1 MHKLQNI
8 LRQWLPLAL
17 VIVAMGGMVYI
28 EAQQAY
34 RMNANDPQIQMAED
48 GAAALAQETALDVV
62 APPAKIDVA
71 SSLAPFV
78 MVFDDAGNVLASS
91 GLLNGQNPPLPPG
104 VLDFTRSHGEDRVTW
119 TPEAGVRIAAV
130 VVRAEGS
137 KPGFV
142 LAGRSL
148 REAEKRVDQTT
159 LRVTA
164 ALLATLFASLIM
176 VALVE
181 LLFHR
186 EKRQG

>member
-1 MHKLQNI
+1 M
-8 LRQWLPLAL
+8 
-17 VIVAMGGMVYI
+17 
-28 EAQQAY
+28 
-34 RMNANDPQIQMAED
+34 
-48 GAAALAQETALDVV
+48 

-130 VVRAEGS
+130 VVRSEGS

-186 EKRQG
+186 KTPGLNRSFPTTFIRMGERHGCRRRPHRRAIRGRKP